1 MEENSTS
8 KLAKI
13 RLWERMKTE
22 KAGRYSSVIVKARMQ
37 QVEEGERRGL
47 VYEARK
53 ILRELGKGTEWKR
66 MDGVNT
72 DMRREQMKRWF
83 RAREIEEWKRWSAGR
98 RMYAKIKSIWG
109 REQARGCPE
118 DDLPDGGNKP

>member
-1 MEENSTS
+1 MGKNEDRGSGQIPVGDSQSTD
-8 KLAKI
+8 
-13 RLWERMKTE
+13 E
-22 KAGRYSSVIVKARMQ
+22 

-83 RAREIEEWKRWSAGR
+83 RAREIEEWKRWSAGK
-98 RMYAKIKSIWG
+98 RMYAKIKQMG
-109 REQARGCPE
+109 
-118 DDLPDGGNKP
+118 